1 MPNYDHQAIRRAY
14 PNVVTIGDSL
24 GIFDVDGNE
33 VTVDQTKIDEARTAI
48 DAEEAA
54 VFYRKQRT
62 GEAGTTD
69 TIYASI
75 GDQLDMQYKDAINGT
90 TTWKDHIAAVKAKYP
105 KPS

>member
-1 MPNYDHQAIRRAY
+1 MDHEAIRKAY
-14 PNVVTIGDSL
+14 PSIRTIDDSFKTYGL
-24 GIFDVDGNE
+24 DVDGNK
-33 VTVDQTKIDEARTAI
+33 VTFEQSKVDEARVTL
-48 DAEEAA
+48 DAEAA
-54 VFYRKQRT
+54 AIAYRNQRT
-62 GEAGTTD
+62 GRDGTTD

>member
-1 MPNYDHQAIRRAY
+1 MDHEAIRKAY
-14 PNVVTIGDSL
+14 PSIRTIDDSFKTYGL
-24 GIFDVDGNE
+24 DADGNKVIFE
-33 VTVDQTKIDEARTAI
+33 QSKVDEARVTL
-48 DAEEAA
+48 DAEAA
-54 VFYRKQRT
+54 EIAYRNQRT
-62 GEAGTTD
+62 GLDGTTD